1 MTDRWARLEQ
11 IYHEAAD
18 LPATERDAFLSV
30 ACGDDPNLRH
40 DVDALLQHAD
50 TVFLESAEPASL
62 TGSRIGVYEV
72 REVIGR
78 GGMGVVYRAADT
90 KLGRDVAIKVL
101 PSAWLVDSARRTRFE
116 REARILASLN
126 HPNIAAVFELET
138 SSGCPALVMELVD
151 GETLR
156 ERIAAGRIR
165 PSEAITLGEQMA
177 AGLEA
182 AHEAGVVHRDFKP
195 ENVKITPAGLVKI
208 LDFGIATAQTRRW
221 PELTSG
227 VTREGDVLGTAS
239 YMSPEQAR
247 GKAVDRRTDIWALGC
262 VLFEMVTR
270 SRAFAGNAW
279 LYAVAADV
287 DCEPDWNLLERFASP
302 GLTRLIRRCLAKT
315 LSERLRDA
323 GDARLELRALAY
335 EPVPAASRRVGR
347 SPWMLIAVVVLAAVT
362 GFVFGI
368 MRRPSASRTTSTD
381 LALPLPPN
389 VSHPPDAAQFAVA
402 PDGHLVAFAGR
413 DAAGTT
419 QLFIQSLADR
429 NAQVVRNSEG
439 ARYPF
444 FSRDGKWLAFFANG
458 QLKKLAVPDGPVHA
472 QCRSDIVVRDP
483 EWAADGS
490 IVFADM
496 GDARPG
502 GLRRLPADCGE
513 VSIVTQLDGS
523 AGETRQFFP
532 QVLDGGAIL
541 FTTRRDTDAGITYRV
556 MVVPAN
562 GQSARLLIDDAMRAR
577 YIGDGMLLYQRGGS
591 LFSTTVD
598 TRKWAIGSSRLVVDD
613 VEALAPAPWT
623 VAANTLIYQPN
634 AGQLRT
640 FSWVTREGVEEVV
653 RAPARRYYAPAL
665 SPSGDRVAMEVEE
678 ARNVDVWVYD
688 VKRELLRRVTFDGLS
703 RYPEWTP
710 DGSRISIGRR
720 RAGTLDFY
728 WLPADATTGPDLL
741 KRNERIA
748 FVTSW
753 TRDLQTMIYSQSTER
768 GSDVWTYD
776 QKRRIASPLL
786 QSAATIYAPRLSPD
800 QRWLAY
806 VSNIRGSFE
815 LYVTSYPSLTG
826 HWQLTS
832 DGAREPIWS
841 ADGREL
847 FYRSGD
853 QVFAIP
859 IESTQ
864 SFTAGR
870 PVALFR
876 GPYFQPIGPGIR
888 SYGVS
893 SDGRRFLMM
902 REIGASAPMLRIIS
916 NFSPKPQP

>member
-11 IYHEAAD
+11 IYHKAAD

-30 ACGDDPNLRH
+30 ACADDPVLRR
-40 DVDALLQHAD
+40 DVDALLQHAE
-50 TVFLESAEPASL
+50 TAFLEPAEPVSL
-62 TGSRIGVYEV
+62 TGSRIGAYDV
-72 REVIGR
+72 REVIGH
-78 GGMGVVYRAADT
+78 GGMGVVYHAVDT
-90 KLGRDVAIKVL
+90 RLGRDVAIKVL
-101 PSAWLVDSARRTRFE
+101 PPAWSADSARRTRFE

-126 HPNIAAVFELET
+126 HPNIANVFDLET
-138 SSGCPALVMELVD
+138 SSGIFALVMELVD

-156 ERIAAGRIR
+156 ERIAAGRLR
-165 PSEAITLGEQMA
+165 PSEVITLGEQMA

-182 AHEAGVVHRDFKP
+182 AHEAGIVHRDFKP
-195 ENVKITPAGLVKI
+195 ENVKITPDGLVKI
-208 LDFGIATAQTRRW
+208 LDFGIATVQTGRW

-227 VTREGDVLGTAS
+227 ITREGDVVGTAN

-247 GKAVDRRTDIWALGC
+247 GKTVDRRTDIWALGC
-262 VLFEMVTR
+262 VLFEMLTR
-270 SRAFAGNAW
+270 SLAFTGNAW
-279 LYAVAADV
+279 SDAVATVTD
-287 DCEPDWNLLERFASP
+287 DEPDWNLLERFAPP
-302 GLTRLIRRCLAKT
+302 GLARLIRRCLAKDPG
-315 LSERLRDA
+315 ERLRDA
-323 GDARLELRALAY
+323 GDARLELRALAH
-335 EPVPAASRRVGR
+335 EPVPAASLRVGR
-347 SPWMLIAVVVLAAVT
+347 SPWMLIAVAVLAAVT
-362 GFVFGI
+362 SFVLGI
-368 MRRPSASRTTSTD
+368 MRGASAWRTASLD

-389 VSHPPDAAQFAVA
+389 VSHPPDGAQFAVA
-402 PDGHLVAFAGR
+402 PDGHAVAFAGR

-419 QLFIQSLADR
+419 RLFIQSLADR
-429 NAQVVRNSEG
+429 SAKVVRNSEG

-458 QLKKLAVPDGPVHA
+458 QLKKLTVPDGPV
-472 QCRSDIVVRDP
+472 QPLCRSDIVPRDP
-483 EWAADGS
+483 EWAADA

-496 GDARPG
+496 GDARRG

-513 VSIVTQLDGS
+513 VAIVTQPDRN
-523 AGETRQFFP
+523 AGETRHFFP

-541 FTTRRDTDAGITYRV
+541 FTTRRDTDAGLTYRI
-556 MVVPAN
+556 MVVPAS
-562 GQSARLLIDDAMRAR
+562 GQAARLLIDDALRAR
-577 YIGDGMLLYQRGGS
+577 YIGGGVLLYQRGGS

-598 TRKWAIGSSRLVVDD
+598 TTKWTIGPSRLVVED
-613 VEALAPAPWT
+613 VEARAPAPWA
-623 VAANTLIYQPN
+623 VAANTLVYQPN
-634 AGQLRT
+634 AGAQRT
-640 FSWVTREGVEEVV
+640 LSWVTREGVEDVV

-665 SPSGDRVAMEVEE
+665 SPSLDLVAMEVEE
-678 ARNVDVWVYD
+678 AASVDVWTYD
-688 VKRELLRRVTFDGLS
+688 FKRELLRRVTFDGLS

-710 DGSRISIGRR
+710 DGSRITIARR

-728 WLPADATTGPDLL
+728 SLPPDATSGPDLL

-748 FVTSW
+748 FVASW

-776 QKRRIASPLL
+776 QQRRIARPLL

-806 VSNIRGSFE
+806 VSNSGGSFE
-815 LYVTSYPSLTG
+815 IYVTSYPSLTG

-832 DGAREPIWS
+832 NGAREPIWS

-864 SFTAGR
+864 PFTAGR

-902 REIGASAPMLRIIS
+902 REIGDSAPMLRIIS
-916 NFSPKPQP
+916 NFSPTPQP

>member
-18 LPATERDAFLSV
+18 LPVTERDAFLSV
-30 ACGDDPNLRH
+30 ACADDPVLRH
-40 DVDALLQHAD
+40 DVDALLEHAE
-50 TVFLESAEPASL
+50 TTFLEPAEPASL
-62 TGSRIGVYEV
+62 TGTRIGAYDV

-78 GGMGVVYRAADT
+78 GGMGVVYRAVDT

-101 PSAWLVDSARRTRFE
+101 PAAWSADSARRTRFE

-126 HPNIAAVFELET
+126 HPNIANIFGLET
-138 SSGCPALVMELVD
+138 SCSNSALVMELVN

-156 ERIAAGRIR
+156 ERIAAGRMR
-165 PSEAITLGEQMA
+165 PFEVMTLGEQMA

-182 AHEAGVVHRDFKP
+182 AHEAGVVHRDLKP
-195 ENVKITPAGLVKI
+195 ENVKITPDGLVKI
-208 LDFGIATAQTRRW
+208 LDFGIATVQAQRW
-221 PELTSG
+221 PELASG
-227 VTREGDVLGTAS
+227 MTREGDVVGTAN

-247 GKAVDRRTDIWALGC
+247 GKTVDRRTDIWALGC
-262 VLFEMVTR
+262 VLFEMVTH
-270 SRAFAGNAW
+270 SRAFTRNAW
-279 LYAVAADV
+279 SDALATVTD
-287 DCEPDWNLLERFASP
+287 DEPDWNLLERFAPP
-302 GLTRLIRRCLAKT
+302 GLARLIRRCLAKDPR
-315 LSERLRDA
+315 ERLRDA
-323 GDARLELRALAY
+323 GDARLELRTLAS
-335 EPVPAASRRVGR
+335 EPVPAVTRRVGSLWR
-347 SPWMLIAVVVLAAVT
+347 LAAVVALAAVT
-362 GFVFGI
+362 GFILGV
-368 MRRPSASRTTSTD
+368 MRRASPSRTTSID

-389 VSHPPDAAQFAVA
+389 VSHPPDGAQFAVA
-402 PDGHLVAFAGR
+402 PDGHLIAFAGR
-413 DAAGTT
+413 DATGTT
-419 QLFIQSLADR
+419 QLFIQSLAGP
-429 NAQVVRNSEG
+429 NPQPIRNSEG

-444 FSRDGKWLAFFANG
+444 FSPDGRWLAFFANG
-458 QLKKLAVPDGPVHA
+458 QLKKLAVPDGPV
-472 QCRSDIVVRDP
+472 QPLCRSDTVVRDP
-483 EWAADGS
+483 EWAVDGS
-490 IVFADM
+490 IVFSEI
-496 GDARPG
+496 GDARRG

-513 VSIVTQLDGS
+513 VSIVTEPDRS
-523 AGETRQFFP
+523 AGETRHFFP
-532 QVLDGGAIL
+532 QVLEGGAIL

-556 MVVPAN
+556 VVVPAI
-562 GQSARLLIDDAMRAR
+562 GQPARLLIEDAMRAR
-577 YIGDGMLLYQRGGS
+577 YIGGGVLLYQRGAS

-598 TRKWAIGSSRLVVDD
+598 TRKWTIGSSRLVIEN
-613 VEALAPAPWT
+613 VEAVAPAPWT
-623 VAANTLIYQPN
+623 VAANTLIYQPY
-634 AGQLRT
+634 AGELRT

-665 SPSGDRVAMEVEE
+665 SPAGDRVATEIE
-678 ARNVDVWVYD
+678 AATNVDVWVYD
-688 VKRELLRRVTFDGLS
+688 FKRELLRRVTFDGLS

-710 DGSRISIGRR
+710 DGSRITIGRR

-728 WLPADATTGPDLL
+728 WLPADATAGPDLL

-776 QKRRIASPLL
+776 QQRGIARPLL

-806 VSNIRGSFE
+806 LSNVRGSFE
-815 LYVTSYPSLTG
+815 LYVTSYPSLAG
-826 HWQLTS
+826 QWQLTS
-832 DGAREPIWS
+832 EGAREPIWS
-841 ADGREL
+841 GDGREL

-859 IESTQ
+859 IESTHP
-864 SFTAGR
+864 FTAGR

-902 REIGASAPMLRIIS
+902 REIGASTPMLRIVS